1 MNRSKFWVIAFLAFI
16 TNGFSL
22 LGLGQAS
29 AGSLARTIECNHN
42 IAHNI
47 LTAKAL
53 GALVGNPPVKPR
65 LALFGPFQV
74 DCAVVRMCSM
84 AA

>member
-1 MNRSKFWVIAFLAFI
+1 MSRCRFWVIAFLAFI

-47 LTAKAL
+47 LTARAL
-53 GALVGNPPVKPR
+53 GVLVGNPPSTPR
-65 LALFGPFQV
+65 VAEFGPFQV
-74 DCAVVRMCSM
+74 DCDQGRACGAVV
-84 AA
+84 

>member
-1 MNRSKFWVIAFLAFI
+1 MSRCRFWVIAFLAFI

-29 AGSLARTIECNHN
+29 AGSLARTMECNHN

-47 LTAKAL
+47 LTARAL
-53 GALVGNPPVKPR
+53 GVLVGNPPSAPR
-65 LALFGPFQV
+65 VAEFGPFQV
-74 DCAVVRMCSM
+74 DCAVVRMCSV

>member
-1 MNRSKFWVIAFLAFI
+1 MSRCKFWVIAFLAFI

-47 LTAKAL
+47 LTSRAL
-53 GALVGNPPVKPR
+53 GVLVGNPPSAPR
-65 LALFGPFQV
+65 VAEFGPFQV
-74 DCAVVRMCSM
+74 DCALVRMCTV

>member
-1 MNRSKFWVIAFLAFI
+1 MSRRRFWVIAFLAFI

-47 LTAKAL
+47 LTARAL
-53 GALVGNPPVKPR
+53 GVLVGNPPSAPR
-65 LALFGPFQV
+65 VAEFGPFQV
-74 DCAVVRMCSM
+74 DCAVVRMCSV

>member
-1 MNRSKFWVIAFLAFI
+1 MSRCRFWVIAFLAFI
-16 TNGFSL
+16 TNGFSS

-47 LTAKAL
+47 LTARAL
-53 GALVGNPPVKPR
+53 GVLVGNPPSAPR
-65 LALFGPFQV
+65 VAEFGPFQV
-74 DCAVVRMCSM
+74 DCAVVRMCSV